1 MRLIRNDKI
10 FKTIVWMQS
19 YLEILGDP
27 LCATFIPAWPFR
39 CEKCEKMGWSDQGYF
54 PNKESYLFY
63 RESLGDDFKWY
74 WTYFIETS
82 LVGDYFAGKLF
93 MVTRDNK
100 E

>member
-1 MRLIRNDKI
+1 MIKFLKRLFGCNHIWRYYGSPI
-10 FKTIVWMQS
+10 
-19 YLEILGDP
+19 
-27 LCATFIPAWPFR
+27 CATFIPAWPFR